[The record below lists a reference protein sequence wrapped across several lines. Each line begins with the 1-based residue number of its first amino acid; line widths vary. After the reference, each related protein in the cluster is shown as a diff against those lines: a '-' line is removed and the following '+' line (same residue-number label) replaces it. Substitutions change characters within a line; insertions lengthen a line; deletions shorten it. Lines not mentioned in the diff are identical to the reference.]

1 MRRIILYI
9 LSIFIVIPLMAEE
22 NGRLDITN
30 LNWEEMKI
38 DSVLPVYTE
47 VVPLHSDYALY
58 NYSVAIEYPEY
69 APLTQKE
76 TEEALKFDSLITES
90 LKVETYVGVSR
101 GEGMLDIA
109 FVPIIRRGSTYLKLV
124 SAQIAIYST
133 PKKRQMRKA
142 PTSKAE
148 RYAAHSKLQRG
159 RWVKISITD
168 DGMYRLTRS
177 ALKDMGFSNPA
188 KVHLYGYG
196 GHLQNEVLFA
206 GEEYDDMVEV
216 PLYYSSKL
224 DAWLFW
230 GNGLISWNGDER
242 ITNFYAKN
250 AYYFLS
256 EEDTDATP
264 IGTEPSYTGRCD
276 TVFTNFT
283 DHVLHE
289 RDEYAWYHGGRSLFE
304 NTNYANNNSHTYSLQ
319 TIDPEYEDNGTKLK
333 VVFSASN
340 NTPTKMTTT
349 VNGTQMGTMSLLP
362 TEIYIYGTAATATYD
377 LSKLEHTNNWSVRL
391 TSTAGQNARLDYLSL
406 SYKRKLKPSSGY
418 VAFTQI
424 QPEVADSILEAEGPG
439 GSRFDIEG
447 TGLKVMR
454 LGRPGNPATL
464 IEGTQN
470 GSSYSVVVE
479 DPTLQYVAF
488 DDSYAFPEPSYVGVV
503 ANQDLHA
510 LDSVDMVVIIP
521 TSGKLLDQAKRLV
534 EAHEQYDGLRCAIV
548 YANQIYNEFS
558 SGTPDATAYRRLMKM
573 LYDRAETTDD
583 APKYLLLFGDAAWDN
598 RMVSIQWMKYSP
610 DDYLLCYPSE
620 NSFSDTRSF
629 VMEDYFG
636 LLDDGEGTNV
646 LRDKPDLG
654 IGRFPVTSNA
664 DAKTMVDKTI
674 TYLSREEA
682 GGWKNLVYLLGDDG
696 DENQHMKY
704 ADDVAELVKKTYPE
718 MEVRKIMWDAYKIE
732 STASNLSYP
741 TCTKDIKQAMQ
752 DGALIFNYVGHAA
765 TYGMS
770 HEFVLRVSD
779 FAEPCGDKLA
789 LWVTAACDVM
799 PFDGQVE
806 NIGETAV
813 LNPKGGALAFYGTA
827 RTVYATQNLYMNRY
841 FMRYLFGADAKG
853 RRYKVGDA
861 IRLAKNALITGN
873 MESSYR
879 ENKLQYALLG
889 DPSLEFGEPSQ
900 KVVLDSINGIS
911 LKSTANIPLKAG
923 QRVRLTGHLADS
935 GGDLK
940 ADFTGTMTARMY
952 DNEETITCHN
962 NQGAKTVF
970 TYKDRTNIYT
980 SQDSV
985 VNGEFNLEFVIPV
998 DINNS
1003 NEAGRFAFF
1012 AQNNERTLEANG
1024 YNEKFLLGGMD
1035 EMEKDTIGPDIFAG
1049 LNGENFENG
1058 GTVNK
1063 TPYFIANLQDESGI
1077 NYSGNG
1083 IGHDLVLCV
1092 DNDVTRTYTLNS
1104 YYVQEFGDFTRG
1116 TVSYVLPELEAGP
1129 HTLTFRAWDVLNNT
1143 NATSLDFVV
1152 DPTVAPNMFSLR
1164 ASQNP
1169 ARTSTNFLISYDLV
1183 GSDCEFTLE
1192 VFDFSGRRVWYHQEQ
1207 GSSPSGLYT
1216 IPWNLCTNAGAKL
1229 FTGVY
1234 LYRCQ
1239 MTCGESKKVSKT
1251 QKIVILNNK

>member
-1 MRRIILYI
+1 
-9 LSIFIVIPLMAEE
+9 MAEE
-22 NGRLDITN
+22 NGRLEITN
-30 LNWEEMKI
+30 LNWDELKI

-47 VVPLHSDYALY
+47 VVPLQTDFSLY
-58 NYSVAIEYPEY
+58 NYSVTIEYPEY

-76 TEEALKFDSLITES
+76 TEEALKFDSLITER
-90 LKVETYVGVSR
+90 LNVESHVGVSR

-109 FVPIIRRGSTYLKLV
+109 FVPIIRRGNSYLKLV
-124 SAQIAIYST
+124 SAQIVINST
-133 PKKRQMRKA
+133 PKRQLRRA
-142 PTSKAE
+142 PVDKQK
-148 RYAAHSKLQRG
+148 RYADHSKLQQG
-159 RWVKISITD
+159 RWVKISITT

-177 ALKDMGFSNPA
+177 ALKNMGFSNPS

-216 PLYYSSKL
+216 PLYYSSKQ

-242 ITNFYAKN
+242 VTNFYAN
-250 AYYFLS
+250 AAYYFLT
-256 EEDTDATP
+256 EEDGDATS
-264 IGTEPSYTGRCD
+264 IGTEPSFTGRQD
-276 TVFTNFT
+276 TIYTNFT
-283 DHVLHE
+283 DHVLYE
-289 RDEYAWYHGGRSLFE
+289 KDEYAWYHGGRSLFE
-304 NTNYANNNSHTYSLQ
+304 NTNYANINSHTYSLQ
-319 TIDPEYEDNGTKLK
+319 TIDPEYEDSLTTLK

-340 NTPTKMTTT
+340 KTPTKMTTS
-349 VNGTQMGTMSLLP
+349 VNGTQMGTMSLAA
-362 TEIYIYGTAATATYD
+362 TEIYIYGTASTAVYD
-377 LSKLEHTNNWSVRL
+377 LSKLERTNNWTVRL

-406 SYKRKLKPSSGY
+406 TYKRKLKPNTGY
-418 VAFTQI
+418 VAFSQI
-424 QPEVADSILEAEGPG
+424 QPVVADSILKKEGPG

-447 TGLKVMR
+447 SGLKVMR
-454 LGRPGNPATL
+454 IGCPGDPATL

-470 GSSYSVVVE
+470 GSVYSVVVE
-479 DPTLQYVAF
+479 DPTRQYVAF
-488 DDSYAFPEPSYVGVV
+488 DESYEFPEPSNAGVID
-503 ANQDLHA
+503 NQDLHA
-510 LDSVDMVVIIP
+510 LDSLDMVIIIP
-521 TSGKLLDQAKRLV
+521 NSGKLLDQATRLV
-534 EAHEQYDGLRCAIV
+534 EAHEKYDGLRCTIV
-548 YANQIYNEFS
+548 YANQVYNEFS

-573 LYDRAETTDD
+573 LYDKAETMDD

-598 RMVSIQWMKYSP
+598 RMVSTQWRKYSP

-646 LRDKPDLG
+646 LKDKPDLG
-654 IGRFPVTSNA
+654 VGRFPVTSSA
-664 DAKTMVDKTI
+664 DAKVMVDKTI
-674 TYLSREEA
+674 TYLSRENA
-682 GGWKNLVYLLGDDG
+682 GEWKNLVYLLGDDG
-696 DENQHMKY
+696 DENQHMRY
-704 ADDVAELVKKTYPE
+704 ADDVAEQVKATYPE

-732 STASNLSYP
+732 STGSNLSYP
-741 TCTKDIKQAMQ
+741 TCTRDIKQAMK
-752 DGALIFNYVGHAA
+752 DGALIINYVGHAA

-841 FMRYLFGADAKG
+841 FMRYLFGTDAKG

-889 DPSLEFGEPSQ
+889 DPSLEFGEPTQ
-900 KVVLDSINGIS
+900 KVILDSINGSS
-911 LKSTANIPLKAG
+911 LKSSSSIPLKAG
-923 QRVRLTGHLADS
+923 QRVRLTGHLADAK
-935 GGDLK
+935 GDLK
-940 ADFTGTMTARMY
+940 TDFTGTMAARMY

-962 NQGAKTVF
+962 NQGARVVF
-970 TYKDRTNIYT
+970 TYEDRTNIYT
-980 SQDSV
+980 CQDSV
-985 VNGEFNLEFVIPV
+985 VNGKFDLEFVIPV

-1003 NEAGRFAFF
+1003 NEAGRFAFY
-1012 AQNNERTLEANG
+1012 ALNNERNMEANG
-1024 YNEKFLLGGMD
+1024 YNEKFLLGGMG
-1035 EMEKDTIGPDIFAG
+1035 EVATDTIGPRIQAG
-1049 LNGENFENG
+1049 LNGVDFENG
-1058 GTVNK
+1058 GVVNK
-1063 TPYFIANLQDESGI
+1063 TPYFVAKLEDESGI

-1092 DNDVTRTYTLNS
+1092 DNDVNLTYTLNN
-1104 YYVQEFGDFTRG
+1104 YFVQEFGDFTRG
-1116 TVSYVLPELEAGP
+1116 TVSYVLPELESGS

-1143 NATSLDFVV
+1143 NAVSLNFVV
-1152 DPTVAPNMFSLR
+1152 DPTVAPNMFNLT

-1183 GSDCEFTLE
+1183 GTECDFTLE

-1229 FTGVY
+1229 FTGIY
-1234 LYRCQ
+1234 FYRCQ
-1239 MTCGESKKVSKT
+1239 MTCGNSKKVSKT

>member
-1 MRRIILYI
+1 
-9 LSIFIVIPLMAEE
+9 MAEE
-22 NGRLDITN
+22 NGRLEITN
-30 LNWEEMKI
+30 LNWDELKI

-47 VVPLHSDYALY
+47 VVPLQTDFSLY
-58 NYSVAIEYPEY
+58 NYSVTIEYPEY

-76 TEEALKFDSLITES
+76 TEEALKFDSLITER
-90 LKVETYVGVSR
+90 LNVESHVGVSR

-109 FVPIIRRGSTYLKLV
+109 FVPIIRRGNSYLKLV
-124 SAQIAIYST
+124 SAQIVINST
-133 PKKRQMRKA
+133 PKRQLRRA
-142 PTSKAE
+142 PEDKQK
-148 RYAAHSKLQRG
+148 RYADHSKLQKG
-159 RWVKISITD
+159 RWVKISITT

-177 ALKDMGFSNPA
+177 ALKNMGFSNPS

-216 PLYYSSKL
+216 PLYYSSKQ

-242 ITNFYAKN
+242 VTNFYAN
-250 AYYFLS
+250 AAYYFLT
-256 EEDTDATP
+256 EEDGDATS
-264 IGTEPSYTGRCD
+264 IGTEPSFTGRQD
-276 TVFTNFT
+276 TIYTNFT
-283 DHVLHE
+283 DHVLYE
-289 RDEYAWYHGGRSLFE
+289 KDEYAWYHGGRSLFE
-304 NTNYANNNSHTYSLQ
+304 NTNYANINSHTYSLQ
-319 TIDPEYEDNGTKLK
+319 TIDPEYEDSLTTLK

-340 NTPTKMTTT
+340 KTPTKMTTS
-349 VNGTQMGTMSLLP
+349 VNGTQMGTMSLAA
-362 TEIYIYGTAATATYD
+362 TEIYIYGTASTAVYD
-377 LSKLEHTNNWSVRL
+377 LSKLERTNNWTVRL

-406 SYKRKLKPSSGY
+406 TYKRKLKPNTGY
-418 VAFTQI
+418 VAFSQI
-424 QPEVADSILEAEGPG
+424 QPVVSDKILEKEGPG

-447 TGLKVMR
+447 SGLKVMR
-454 LGRPGNPATL
+454 IGCPGDPATL

-470 GSSYSVVVE
+470 GSVYSVVVE
-479 DPTLQYVAF
+479 DPTRQYVAF
-488 DDSYAFPEPSYVGVV
+488 DESYEFPEPSNAGVID
-503 ANQDLHA
+503 NQDLHA
-510 LDSVDMVVIIP
+510 LDSLDMVIIIP
-521 TSGKLLDQAKRLV
+521 NSGKLLDQATRLV
-534 EAHEQYDGLRCAIV
+534 EAHEKYDGLRCTIV
-548 YANQIYNEFS
+548 YANQVYNEFS

-573 LYDRAETTDD
+573 LYDKAETMDD

-598 RMVSIQWMKYSP
+598 RMVSTQWRKYSP

-646 LRDKPDLG
+646 LKDKPDLG
-654 IGRFPVTSNA
+654 VGRFPVTSSA
-664 DAKTMVDKTI
+664 DAKVMVDKTI
-674 TYLSREEA
+674 TYLSRENA
-682 GGWKNLVYLLGDDG
+682 GEWKNLVYLLGDDG
-696 DENQHMKY
+696 DENQHMRY
-704 ADDVAELVKKTYPE
+704 ADDVAEQVKATYPE

-732 STASNLSYP
+732 STGSNLSYP
-741 TCTKDIKQAMQ
+741 TCTRDIKQAMK
-752 DGALIFNYVGHAA
+752 DGALIINYVGHAA

-841 FMRYLFGADAKG
+841 FMRYLFGTDAKG

-889 DPSLEFGEPSQ
+889 DPSLEFGEPTQ
-900 KVVLDSINGIS
+900 KVILDSINGSS
-911 LKSTANIPLKAG
+911 LKSSSSIPLKAG
-923 QRVRLTGHLADS
+923 QRVRLTGHLADAK
-935 GGDLK
+935 GDLK
-940 ADFTGTMTARMY
+940 TDFTGTMAARMY

-962 NQGAKTVF
+962 NQGARVVF
-970 TYKDRTNIYT
+970 TYEDRTNIYT
-980 SQDSV
+980 CQDSV
-985 VNGEFNLEFVIPV
+985 VNGKFDLEFVIPV

-1003 NEAGRFAFF
+1003 NEAGRFAFY
-1012 AQNNERTLEANG
+1012 ALNNERNMEANG
-1024 YNEKFLLGGMD
+1024 YNEKFLLGGMG
-1035 EMEKDTIGPDIFAG
+1035 EVATDTIGPRIQAG
-1049 LNGENFENG
+1049 LNGVDFENG
-1058 GTVNK
+1058 GVVNK
-1063 TPYFIANLQDESGI
+1063 TPYFVAKLEDESGI

-1092 DNDVTRTYTLNS
+1092 DNDVNLTYTLNN
-1104 YYVQEFGDFTRG
+1104 YFVQEFGDFTRG
-1116 TVSYVLPELEAGP
+1116 TVSYVLPELESGS

-1143 NATSLDFVV
+1143 NAVSLNFVV
-1152 DPTVAPNMFSLR
+1152 DPTVAPNMFNLT

-1183 GSDCEFTLE
+1183 GTECDFTLE

-1207 GSSPSGLYT
+1207 GSSSSGLYT

-1229 FTGVY
+1229 FTGIY
-1234 LYRCQ
+1234 FYRCQ
-1239 MTCGESKKVSKT
+1239 MTCGNSKKVSKT